1 MARKLPDL
9 SALGQPRP
17 GEPRRSLLGL
27 DEEDGGDALLG
38 LIQDWSIDGDG
49 ITDLCKRV
57 STWCLAAGRGSSMCA
72 DPNDVQWL
80 NLCWRVGWPKPTTPQ
95 TRPAPPTVEG
105 EQLTWKQTFYAL
117 CKALNTERGTFPDAK
132 GEPNGR
138 NWYLRMV
145 AEQQKPRADQRP
157 RLLERALFEWS
168 LNPGRLV
175 GGRDVPPPVMRACA
189 RAWYAAHPAWVLD
202 PVDVNAKRALYE
214 ELDRRLVQ
222 HVLRGEI
229 EPLRAVV
236 ERGAD
241 IDVGFE
247 APLLRTIEA
256 CLQFNPGQFPVD
268 DDDEDVP
275 FLETDTA
282 FAVLEELLAL
292 GASVTGSQNVLT
304 FAMRI
309 ASEQIDAVATLGTGA
324 FPTEQQVQ
332 QWLQQ
337 RVQRRA
343 RMLPLLERVVGRIL
357 DRPDYRSPIEEPQLL
372 SAALKLGSVE
382 AVRRLLA
389 HPGVTV
395 APDDLALSSG
405 LYLPSDPLIDEDVK
419 TEILKLL
426 VRDGR
431 IDPTVQPR
439 RNLPR
444 PFPPPLYGI
453 VSAGRVELLREL
465 LEHARI
471 PINVDAQWQGDPL
484 LVFAAGLH
492 AAVKIAL
499 RIGDRAATV
508 AFLLDRGVSE
518 ASRAALRAA
527 QRRKVDELFRDVDR
541 LRTYIHRRGGETGGP
556 DEPADNRYPSWVADP
571 NKYVYGNAIN
581 AQNDPGFRGDT
592 LLHLAAKRGR
602 SVVVEALLRI
612 PGIDVARRNNAGRTA
627 LDEARRR
634 ANASG
639 SMMRDLPRGALAEMD
654 KIIAMLRAREGAASE
669 S

>member
-17 GEPRRSLLGL
+17 GAPRRSLLGL
-27 DEEDGGDALLG
+27 DEEEGGDALLG
-38 LIQDWSIDGDG
+38 LIQDWSVDGDG
-49 ITDLCKRV
+49 ITELCKRV

-80 NLCWRVGWPKPTTPQ
+80 NLCWRVGWPKPAVPE
-95 TRPAPPTVEG
+95 TRPVPPTVEG
-105 EQLTWKQTFYAL
+105 AQFTWKQTFYAL
-117 CKALNTERGTFPDAK
+117 CKALNTERGTFQDAQ
-132 GEPNGR
+132 GPPHGR
-138 NWYLRMV
+138 FWYLRMV

-175 GGRDVPPPVMRACA
+175 GGRNVPPPVMRACA

-202 PVDVNAKRALYE
+202 PVDVNAQRALYE

-241 IDVGFE
+241 VDLDQ

-256 CLQFNPGQFPVD
+256 CLQFNPGQFPVED

-292 GASVTGSQNVLT
+292 GASVTAPLNVLT
-304 FAMRI
+304 FAMRT
-309 ASEQIDAVATLGTGA
+309 ASAQIDPVAIPWGGVLPA
-324 FPTEQQVQ
+324 PPE
-332 QWLQQ
+332 QQ

-343 RMLPLLERVVGRIL
+343 RMLPLVERVVGRIL
-357 DRPDYRSPIEEPQLL
+357 DQPDYRSSPTEELL
-372 SAALKLGSVE
+372 WRATQLGSVE
-382 AVRRLLA
+382 VVRRLLA

-395 APDDLALSSG
+395 APDDPALAHF
-405 LYLPSDPLIDEDVK
+405 YDRSDPALDEDVK
-419 TEILKLL
+419 AEILKLL
-426 VRDGR
+426 ARDGR
-431 IDPTVQPR
+431 IDPTVEPR
-439 RNLPR
+439 QSGWPL
-444 PFPPPLYGI
+444 PPPLYTIAFNGN
-453 VSAGRVELLREL
+453 VELLREL
-465 LEHARI
+465 LEHARA
-471 PINVDAQWQGDPL
+471 PINLDAQWRGDPL

-492 AAVKIAL
+492 TTGTVPDL
-499 RIGDRAATV
+499 GGGDPAATV

-527 QRRKVDELFRDVDR
+527 QKRKVDELFRDVDR
-541 LRTYIHRRGGETGGP
+541 LGTYSSDRYGARAGEP
-556 DEPADNRYPSWVADP
+556 RDSPYYFWVQFPNR
-571 NKYVYGNAIN
+571 YVYGNAIN
-581 AQNDPGFRGDT
+581 TKLALGDT
-592 LLHLAAKRGR
+592 VLHLAAKRGH

-612 PGIDVARRNNAGRTA
+612 PGIDVTIRNDAGMTA
-627 LDEARRR
+627 LEIAR
-634 ANASG
+634 
-639 SMMRDLPRGALAEMD
+639 E
-654 KIIAMLRAREGAASE
+654 RAREFAERRGVEAALE
-669 S
+669 EMDEIIRALVRAAPDYDPNELF